1 MSDHYD
7 VIVIGGGPAG
17 EHCAG
22 RLATAGLQVAIAE
35 RELVGGECSY
45 WACIPSKTLLRPGE
59 AIQAAREAPGAREA
73 VNGKLDAD
81 QAFAWRDFQV
91 SDYDDSGQVKWMDG
105 EGINL
110 LRGSAR
116 LEGPGKVIVGDAEY
130 TADNIVIST
139 GSDPVIPP
147 VPGLRELDGL
157 WTNRE
162 ATELKEVPKSLLVL
176 GGGPVGVEMAQAVRR
191 MGTEVSL
198 IEGMDHVLAREPKP
212 LGNALGDALS
222 AEGID
227 LHLGNQVSAARKDG
241 DQFVLDLDG
250 NQLRGDRLLVATGRK
265 PRIEGLGL
273 ESVGIEPGKNGIEVD
288 SRMRAGDGVWA
299 IGDVTGVWP
308 LTYVGKYQ
316 GRIAA
321 ANLTGTE
328 READYSAV
336 PRVIFTDPQ
345 AASVGEAE
353 GPLTVTSQLSEV
365 ARTSTYTRAYDE
377 KPGFMTLVSDGER
390 LTGAYAL
397 GPEAGEWLQQAT
409 LAIRAKVPLELME
422 DVIQPFPTFSEVFLN
437 ALTEL
442 GAKLPAQA

>member
-1 MSDHYD
+1 MDDHYD
-7 VIVIGGGPAG
+7 AIVIGGGPAG

-22 RLATAGLQVAIAE
+22 HLAKAGLRVAIAE
-35 RELVGGECSY
+35 RELIGGECSY

-73 VNGKLDAD
+73 VNGELDAE

-91 SDYDDSGQVKWMDG
+91 SDYDDAGQVKWMES
-105 EGINL
+105 EGIDL

-116 LEGPGKVIVGDAEY
+116 LDGPGKVIVDDAEY

-147 VPGLRELDGL
+147 VPGLRELDGV

-162 ATELKEVPKSLLVL
+162 VTELKEVPKSLLVL
-176 GGGPVGVEMAQAVRR
+176 GGGPVGVEMGQAVRR

-212 LGNALGDALS
+212 LGDALGEALS

-227 LHLGNQVSAARKDG
+227 LHLGNQVSTARKDG
-241 DQFVLDLDG
+241 DQFVLELNG
-250 NQLRGDRLLVATGRK
+250 TELRGDRLLIATGRK
-265 PRIEGLGL
+265 PRIDGLGL
-273 ESVGIEPGKNGIEVD
+273 DSVGIEPGKGGIEVD

-316 GRIAA
+316 GRIVA
-321 ANLTGTE
+321 ANITGTE

-336 PRVIFTDPQ
+336 PRVVFTDPQ
-345 AASVGEAE
+345 AASVGEGE
-353 GPLTVTSQLSEV
+353 GPLTVTSQLSGV
-365 ARTSTYTRAYDE
+365 ARTSTYTRAYDQ

-409 LAIRAKVPLELME
+409 LAIRAKVPLGLME
-422 DVIQPFPTFSEVFLN
+422 DVIQPFPTFSEVFLD
-437 ALTEL
+437 ALIQL
-442 GAKLPAQA
+442 GAKAPARA